1 MAFFFVYWEIVFT
14 FAASLML
21 NTKIMSFAKIP
32 EFERNGMKEK
42 PDSFKLDIQTVKFEN
57 RSDNQNPEYVHSGD
71 SGFDLRAWITES
83 DEGAKFDK
91 NENKYKITL
100 KSLERRLIHTGL
112 YFNLPQYTEMQV
124 RPRSGMALKQGLG
137 VVNSPGTVDAN
148 YTNEVG
154 VIAINLSNKPITITS
169 GDRIAQ
175 AVIMPVYCNELVKLE
190 QVEKVEEN
198 DSRNLNGF
206 GSSGVK

>member
-1 MAFFFVYWEIVFT
+1 MAFFFFYSWKSHI

-42 PDSFKLDIQTVKFEN
+42 PDSFKLDIQAIKFEN

-154 VIAINLSNKPITITS
+154 VIAINMSNKPITITS

-175 AVIMPVYCNELVKLE
+175 AVLMPVYCKELVKLE